1 MKKESQFSIFPS
13 CPANQSSKRT
23 KSGQT
28 MVEYVIIAAI
38 MVLSLTIMALFMYA
52 FKEHGARVLDLV
64 SSEYP

>member
-1 MKKESQFSIFPS
+1 MKKESNFSIFLL
-13 CPANQSSKRT
+13 CPANQASNGNKA
-23 KSGQT
+23 GQT
-28 MVEYVIIAAI
+28 MVEYVVIAAI

>member
-1 MKKESQFSIFPS
+1 
-13 CPANQSSKRT
+13 
-23 KSGQT
+23 